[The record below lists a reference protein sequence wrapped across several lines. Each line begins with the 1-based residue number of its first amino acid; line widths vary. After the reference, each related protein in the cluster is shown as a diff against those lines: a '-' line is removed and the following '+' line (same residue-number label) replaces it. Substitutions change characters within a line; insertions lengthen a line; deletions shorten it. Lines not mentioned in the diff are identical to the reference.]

1 MTNLQLY
8 LAIGIPLLG
17 NGMVITILILY
28 INAKLEGVNSRL
40 DTLGK
45 NVDTLVQYMIL
56 HEGKIA
62 RLEERTG
69 GAK

>member
-17 NGMVITILILY
+17 NGMVITILVMY
-28 INAKLEGVNSRL
+28 INAKL
-40 DTLGK
+40 DPIAK
-45 NVDTLVQYMIL
+45 NVDMLVQYMIS

-62 RLEERTG
+62 RLEEWKAG
-69 GAK
+69 QK